1 MKQSS
6 LIEAKSTP
14 CLCWLPFSWLKT
26 LTVGNY
32 SAGEQ
37 QSLKLMCNHR
47 LEPDI
52 KLNLAIFGSHK
63 HPCINTCCAHCISA
77 ASPHNSVVHLCFCY
91 RQKKAVFLTV
101 KDSNHSHSIQLMQSR
116 SKQMSKLFLKA
127 NSCCKHYS
135 FLFILKYMNHA
146 AEGSVCRS
154 TSSRALNYLK

>member
-63 HPCINTCCAHCISA
+63 HPCINKCCAFLLP
-77 ASPHNSVVHLCFCY
+77 PHITQLYICFFVTD
-91 RQKKAVFLTV
+91 KKAVFLTV

-135 FLFILKYMNHA
+135 FLFILKYVNHA

>member
-63 HPCINTCCAHCISA
+63 HPCINKCCAHCISA
-77 ASPHNSVVHLCFCY
+77 ASPHNSVVHLLFCY
-91 RQKKAVFLTV
+91 RQKDSFSYSKRFKPLSLHTTNANSQQANEQTVF
-101 KDSNHSHSIQLMQSR
+101 K
-116 SKQMSKLFLKA
+116 SKQLL
-127 NSCCKHYS
+127 
-135 FLFILKYMNHA
+135 
-146 AEGSVCRS
+146 
-154 TSSRALNYLK
+154 

>member
-63 HPCINTCCAHCISA
+63 HPCINKCCAHCISA
-77 ASPHNSVVHLCFCY
+77 ASLHNSVVHLLFCY
-91 RQKKAVFLTV
+91 RQKSCFSYSKRFKPLSLHTTNAKSQQANEQTVF
-101 KDSNHSHSIQLMQSR
+101 K
-116 SKQMSKLFLKA
+116 SKQLL
-127 NSCCKHYS
+127 
-135 FLFILKYMNHA
+135 
-146 AEGSVCRS
+146 
-154 TSSRALNYLK
+154 

>member
-63 HPCINTCCAHCISA
+63 HPCINKCCAHCISA
-77 ASPHNSVVHLCFCY
+77 ASPHNSVVHLLFCY
-91 RQKKAVFLTV
+91 IQKSCFSYSKRFKPLSLHTTNAKSQQANEQTVF
-101 KDSNHSHSIQLMQSR
+101 K
-116 SKQMSKLFLKA
+116 SKQLL
-127 NSCCKHYS
+127 
-135 FLFILKYMNHA
+135 
-146 AEGSVCRS
+146 
-154 TSSRALNYLK
+154 